1 MADFSG
7 KKPGHNQGPK
17 GSAADAASFLRPIIN
32 QTRNTAVLDAL
43 ASMIE
48 QAGLVVGDLIPSETT
63 LAERLGV
70 SRSTIR
76 EALRGWESLGIVRR
90 RKGAGTYLVAEV
102 NSHTFNV
109 PFNLQLEGVALLR
122 TTQVRR
128 ALEVAVVRQAALH
141 ATDEQR
147 SQIRARYDELMHTL
161 DTGQPWRDADAA
173 FHLTIYEASGNPL
186 FGQLIRE
193 LHGAFHRIY
202 RVPFGQDDIG
212 MASFALHGELCEKIV
227 AGDPDG
233 AVRTIEAII
242 DLVEEDVRQ
251 TIK

>member
-1 MADFSG
+1 MGSRSSKNAGDR
-7 KKPGHNQGPK
+7 QGDK
-17 GSAADAASFLRPIIN
+17 RASAEAASFLKPIIN

-43 ASMIE
+43 ATMIE
-48 QAGLVVGDLIPSETT
+48 QAGLLVGDLIPSETT
-63 LAERLGV
+63 LAERLQV

-128 ALEVAVVRQAALH
+128 ALEVAVMREAALH
-141 ATDEQR
+141 ATEAQR
-147 SQIRARYDELMHTL
+147 NLIREKYDLLMQTL
-161 DTGQPWRDADAA
+161 DSGRPWRNADAA
-173 FHLTIYEASGNPL
+173 FHIAIYDASGNPL

-193 LHGAFHRIY
+193 LDGAFHRIY

-212 MASFALHGELCEKIV
+212 MSSFALHGELCDAV
-227 AGDPDG
+227 LAGDPDR
-233 AVRTIEAII
+233 AVHAIEAII
-242 DLVEEDVRQ
+242 DLVEEEVRQ